1 MRVAEGTVVCITG
14 LMIACLFA
22 PCARVPRRVPSA
34 HPPAYET
41 LSVLGTLTRSITM
54 PHARYLLAIPV
65 VAAAFSA
72 VLLLW
77 PTLPRRGIGALSL
90 ACFAFAA
97 LPNVPIP
104 RVWPGGVGFWHL
116 YLTPWGFL
124 TGGLETEILWGFYAY
139 AGLIAMLALAWL
151 CLGIASLRARPP
163 ALAA

>member
-1 MRVAEGTVVCITG
+1 MRVATGTVVGITG

-22 PCARVPRRVPSA
+22 PCARVPRRAPSPK
-34 HPPAYET
+34 PPAYET
-41 LSVLGTLTRSITM
+41 LAVLGTLTRSITM

-77 PTLPRRGIGALSL
+77 PTLPCRGIGALSL

-104 RVWPGGVGFWHL
+104 SVWPGGVGFWHL
-116 YLTPWGFL
+116 RLVFWGFL
-124 TGGLETEILWGFYAY
+124 TGLETEILWGFYAY
-139 AGLIAMLALAWL
+139 AGLIAVLALAWL
-151 CLGIASLRARPP
+151 CLGIASLKARPP